1 MVAGRT
7 KDQAAGT
14 YDQVAGAVKEKT
26 GEVIGDRELQAKGMF
41 QKAEGHV
48 EEGVGDAKKEFGK

>member
-1 MVAGRT
+1 MAGST

-14 YDQVAGAVKEKT
+14 YDQAAGTVKEKT
-26 GEVIGDRELQAKGMF
+26 GELLGDRELQAKGML
-41 QKAEGHV
+41 QKTEGHV